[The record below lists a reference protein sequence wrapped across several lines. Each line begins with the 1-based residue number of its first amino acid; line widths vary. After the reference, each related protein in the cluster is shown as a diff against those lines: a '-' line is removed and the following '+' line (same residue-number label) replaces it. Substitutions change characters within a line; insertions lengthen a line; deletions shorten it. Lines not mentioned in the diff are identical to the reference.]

1 MAESTLKLLISA
13 DVQPSIERLTK
24 DIQEINDKLATQK
37 NTQIKVNV
45 SVGKFDYLDAVKNL
59 KSAIETELS
68 NLSVKITNITAND
81 SKGGVVGRAQN
92 EEGRA
97 HEGRELF
104 DIGMLE
110 AQGRLYVRKTGD
122 ILETAKEQVKTA
134 TGAMATSANALSAF
148 DNAGKYIRHFTISAK
163 DADGTLQNY
172 NYTLL
177 QVKNEAGQLEDMYV
191 NMSIGMNDVNSAA
204 IKAAQSQDTFSRSM
218 SGTLDVLQAQE
229 KAVKQNGSVTQE
241 SANAMATAYNK
252 VVRALDEYNKLPTD
266 SISSS
271 HFLKEQEAEV
281 KKLVSEYENLIKAN
295 GRLGENTALAD
306 AAKRKQD
313 LMQMQQIMDEFGG
326 STENAR
332 FAINN
337 LNQAFTALSQA
348 STVKDMEAAQ
358 REFNEQLSNAEKVL
372 RLTPQMNKFT
382 SGANGVRD
390 ALKSTFDSLNVDSE
404 QVNESFDKL
413 QDSINSVYSAISSGD
428 ATAIKSSLN
437 QYNAQLKETSG
448 LIKAISS
455 AQNTLVNASNQ
466 LRGLGIDASALPEYK
481 QLDALLKSDA
491 ASTEELTEAM
501 KRLQNVSSAIFKES
515 VGESYFAQF
524 QKRIDDTRRS
534 LEKFAE
540 QNPRYKYDPAIMQE
554 YNKLLD
560 ELSRP
565 DISEA
570 KLTDIQNR
578 ISGLKDAAK
587 EAGIAGETMGQKFK
601 KAVEKFGGWLMVTR
615 AIMATISLLKQM
627 VKYVSDLD

>member
-229 KAVKQNGSVTQE
+229 KAIKQNGSVTQE